1 MRTKELSAPVAMF
14 KLAAALERYDMRVRA
29 LAGRSL
35 DLEIVRRVQHDF
47 GELRLLC
54 ASLPKLSVSWTAV
67 LLSRAKL
74 LQALCQR
81 AGPAAAAL
89 LHEHLAEVEGLRR
102 RCLRAIGAQGLAL
115 T

>member
-1 MRTKELSAPVAMF
+1 MF
-14 KLAAALERYDMRVRA
+14 KLAAALERYDMRLRA
-29 LAGRSL
+29 LADRSL
-35 DLEIVRRVQHDF
+35 DLDIVRRVQHDF

-54 ASLPKLSVSWTAV
+54 ASLPKFSVSWTAV

-81 AGPAAAAL
+81 AAPAASAL
-89 LHEHLAEVEGLRR
+89 LHEHLAAVEGLRR
-102 RCLRAIGAQGLAL
+102 RCLRSMGAQAVVL

>member
-1 MRTKELSAPVAMF
+1 MRLKQLSAPVATF
-14 KLAAALERYDMRVRA
+14 KLAAALERYDMRLRA
-29 LAGRSL
+29 LADRSL
-35 DLEIVRRVQHDF
+35 DLDLVRRVQQEF

-67 LLSRAKL
+67 LLSRSRL

-81 AGPAAAAL
+81 TAPAASAL
-89 LHEHLAEVEGLRR
+89 LHEHLAAVEGLRR
-102 RCLRAIGAQGLAL
+102 RCLRAMGAQGVGL

>member
-1 MRTKELSAPVAMF
+1 MRIQQLSAPVAMF
-14 KLAAALERYDMRVRA
+14 KLAAALESYDMRLRA
-29 LAGRSL
+29 LAERSL
-35 DLEIVRRVQHDF
+35 DVDLVRRLQREF

-67 LLSRAKL
+67 LLSRARL

-81 AGPAAAAL
+81 AKPAASTL
-89 LHEHLAEVEGLRR
+89 LHEHLAAVEGLRL
-102 RCLRAIGAQGLAL
+102 RCLRFMGAQSVVI